1 MAAENYVEVAVLRY
15 SLCVVARVVAQELAG
30 DGPSALSLQ
39 RRRELFDLT
48 SAWAEEG
55 TAGGAQPHCSLYV
68 TESCP

>member
-1 MAAENYVEVAVLRY
+1 MLRY
-15 SLCVVARVVAQELAG
+15 CLCVVARMVAQELAG

-55 TAGGAQPHCSLYV
+55 TAGGARPHCSVCYTCAHQRAADQV
-68 TESCP
+68 HEA